1 MFSLLR
7 IWAQLLLFWITH
19 PGNTQDHSFASQHS
33 GDVKRRKGLE
43 AKGYL
48 QDFPCIHSTQP
59 FSGSLQPNFCVFFIF
74 AYILFNQPFLPEV
87 VIISLER
94 GSMSFS
100 SVSKRISLFL
110 MLPKKRHFHYIL
122 KGGRV
127 NL

>member
-7 IWAQLLLFWITH
+7 IWAQLFLFWITH

-74 AYILFNQPFLPEV
+74 AYILFNQPPRSGDHLTREGKYVF
-87 VIISLER
+87 
-94 GSMSFS
+94 FKCFQKNF
-100 SVSKRISLFL
+100 SVSHA
-110 MLPKKRHFHYIL
+110 P
-122 KGGRV
+122 
-127 NL
+127 